1 MVIET
6 VLVIFL
12 GARMKTIFLLLATG
26 LIFSGCSK
34 LPTAENIAK
43 EAVSK
48 MLNDPYSAHFGDTKK
63 GANSGDVCGTV
74 NAKNK
79 MGAYVGE
86 TPFFYEKAT
95 KQATF
100 LAIPEDID
108 FRMLWLSISTNSDE
122 RFKEQFADVYS
133 KCESVTGWNRICG
146 ADHPISVP
154 SMCDQM
160 KNHSYEVLHHSLSE
174 AYQFKLK

>member
-1 MVIET
+1 
-6 VLVIFL
+6 
-12 GARMKTIFLLLATG
+12 MKNLFVLLAIGIVLT
-26 LIFSGCSK
+26 GCSK

-43 EAVSK
+43 EAASK
-48 MLNDPYSAHFGDTKK
+48 MLSDPYSARFGDMKN
-63 GANSGDVCGTV
+63 GAGSGDMCGTV

-100 LAIPEDID
+100 LSVPEDMD
-108 FRMLWLSISTNSDE
+108 FRMLWITISTGNDE
-122 RFKEQFADVYS
+122 QFKEQFADVYS

-146 ADHPISVP
+146 GAWRPISVP
-154 SMCDQM
+154 AMCDQI
-160 KNHSYEVLHHSLSE
+160 KNNSYEVLQHALSE
-174 AYQFKLK
+174 AYEFKLK